1 MIQDSLLG
9 RLRAE
14 FLEMPGLRLTVPQ
27 AQYLC
32 GVDRVQCQQMLDAL
46 VAARFLCVRPD
57 GAYMRLMEEADNRRV
72 AETPNLYLPEAELKA
87 LQDVFEAAET
97 VDWAAYEQA
106 KARIRRARLDTLRL
120 RPVKADVDAVTRFV
134 KAG

>member
-1 MIQDSLLG
+1 MMQDSLLA

-14 FLEMPGLRLTVPQ
+14 FLEMPGLRLTLRQ

-32 GVDRVQCQQMLDAL
+32 GVERAECQQMLDSL
-46 VAARFLCVRPD
+46 VDAKFLCVRPD
-57 GAYMRLMEEADNRRV
+57 GAYMRLVEGPDNRRV
-72 AETPNLYLPEAELKA
+72 AEKPNIYLPEAELKA
-87 LQDVFEAAET
+87 LQDVFEAAAT

-106 KARIRRARLDTLRL
+106 KARIRRTRLDTLRP
-120 RPVKADVDAVTRFV
+120 RPVKANASPGTPFV

>member
-1 MIQDSLLG
+1 MMQESLLG

-14 FLEMPGLRLTVPQ
+14 FLEMPGLRLTVRQ

-32 GVDRVQCQQMLDAL
+32 GVERVQCQQMLDAL
-46 VAARFLCVRPD
+46 VDAKFLCVRPD
-57 GAYMRLMEEADNRRV
+57 GAYMRLVEGADNRRV
-72 AETPNLYLPEAELKA
+72 AEIPNIYLPEAELKA
-87 LQDVFEAAET
+87 LQDVFEAAAT

-106 KARIRRARLDTLRL
+106 KARIRRVRLDTVRP
-120 RPVKADVDAVTRFV
+120 RPVKADAGTGTRFV